1 MPSLSENAER
11 ELRQQVKDIV
21 ENDYGILVYFHDE
34 EEDKWVRII
43 REGGEACGNDFSLCF
58 VRSKV
63 CKLNNNQT
71 EEEDDKVCC
80 KIFIKTFESENDKL
94 LVWFLDKK
102 GEAIIYRLVKPE
114 DLTEVVLRVLILRD
128 DYISSV
134 YKALKSLYM

>member
-1 MPSLSENAER
+1 MSSLSENAER

-21 ENDYGILVYFHDE
+21 ENDYGVLVYFYDPKE
-34 EEDKWVRII
+34 ETWSQII
-43 REGGEACGNDFSLCF
+43 REGGEACGVYFALCF
-58 VRSKV
+58 RSKV
-63 CKLNNNQT
+63 CKLNDNQT

-80 KIFIKTFESENDKL
+80 EIFFKTSESKNDKL

-102 GEAIIYRLVKPE
+102 RKAIIHKLVKPE

-134 YKALKSLYM
+134 SKALKP